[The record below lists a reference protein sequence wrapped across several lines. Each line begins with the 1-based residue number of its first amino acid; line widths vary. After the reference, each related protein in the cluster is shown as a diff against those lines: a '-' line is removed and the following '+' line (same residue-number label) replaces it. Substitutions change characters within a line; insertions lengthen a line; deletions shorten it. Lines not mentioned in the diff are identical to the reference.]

1 MSRALGYLSLMD
13 QQFDYVIVGLIA
25 LNFVLLAV
33 AAAADIFS
41 VDAVFGLM
49 LLQLAATAA
58 LLSNGKT

>member
-1 MSRALGYLSLMD
+1 MD
-13 QQFDYVIVGLIA
+13 PQFDYVIVGLIA

-33 AAAADIFS
+33 AAAANILS

-58 LLSNGKT
+58 LLSDSET

>member
-13 QQFDYVIVGLIA
+13 QQFDYVIVGLVA

-33 AAAADIFS
+33 AAAVDIFS
-41 VDAVFGLM
+41 VDAAFGLM

>member
-58 LLSNGKT
+58 LLSNSKT

>member
-41 VDAVFGLM
+41 VDVAFALM

>member
-13 QQFDYVIVGLIA
+13 QQFDYVTVGLIA